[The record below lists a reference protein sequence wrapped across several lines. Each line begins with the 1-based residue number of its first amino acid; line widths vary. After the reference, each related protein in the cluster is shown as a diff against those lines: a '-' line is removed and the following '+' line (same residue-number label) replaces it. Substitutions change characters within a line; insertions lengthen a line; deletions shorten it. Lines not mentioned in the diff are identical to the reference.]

1 MREQRGRRHSM
12 LLLSN
17 LGLVLVLLVGGSYLL
32 TQVLRSNP
40 LRDSYSV
47 TVELDRSGGLQSGN
61 DVTVRGLRIGRVT
74 AVDVVDH
81 GDLLAARARIDS
93 RYRIPVGTPVAVR
106 MLSAVGEQYLDFS
119 PDRDTGPYLSD
130 GAVVRFDP
138 ATVTTPTPISAL
150 LTDST
155 AVFTQIDPGRF
166 SAILTELDTAL
177 SGGPDQLRGLVDGVS
192 MAAAGLD
199 AKLPETTNLIA
210 SLRTVAVTAS
220 QAQPD
225 LATLARNSKTLFTE
239 FGRANDE
246 VARLLD
252 TAPGQ
257 LRQLGAVLDKTADPI
272 TSLAANF
279 VAITKAAL
287 LRQPALRA
295 LFPALLAGG
304 SALGVPA
311 HDGEFYTILDIFP
324 RPFCQY
330 AHNSG
335 SPTVPLDGSLPK
347 WNYCTNPPSD
357 QQIRGSANAP
367 RPAGPDNGAGMPAGA
382 DPNERTPRPVP

>member
-1 MREQRGRRHSM
+1 MRQLRQHR

-17 LGLVLVLLVGGSYLL
+17 VGLVLVLLVGVSYMV

-40 LRDSYSV
+40 LRGAYTV
-47 TVELDRSGGLQSGN
+47 TVELDRSGGLQTGN
-61 DVTVRGLRIGRVT
+61 DVTVRGWRIGQVT

-81 GDLLAARARIDS
+81 GERLAARARIDS
-93 RYRIPVGTPVAVR
+93 RYRIPVDTPVAVR

-119 PDRDTGPYLSD
+119 PDREAGPYLSD
-130 GAVVRFDP
+130 GAVVRFNP
-138 ATVTTPTPISAL
+138 ATVTTPTPISAV

-166 SAILTELDTAL
+166 GAILTELDTAL
-177 SGGPDQLRGLVDGVS
+177 SGGPDQLRGLVDGLS
-192 MAAAGLD
+192 LATAGLD
-199 AKLPETTNLIA
+199 ARLPETTNLIA
-210 SLRTVAVTAS
+210 SLRTVASTVS

-225 LATLARNSKTLFTE
+225 LATLARNSKTVFTE
-239 FGRANDE
+239 FGRADDE
-246 VARLLD
+246 VRRLLD
-252 TAPGQ
+252 SAPGQ

-295 LFPALLAGG
+295 LFPSLLTGG

-330 AHNSG
+330 AHSSG

-347 WNYCTNPPSD
+347 WNYCSHPPND
-357 QQIRGSANAP
+357 QQIRGSVNAP
-367 RPAGPDNGAGMPAGA
+367 RPPGPDNGAGMPAGA